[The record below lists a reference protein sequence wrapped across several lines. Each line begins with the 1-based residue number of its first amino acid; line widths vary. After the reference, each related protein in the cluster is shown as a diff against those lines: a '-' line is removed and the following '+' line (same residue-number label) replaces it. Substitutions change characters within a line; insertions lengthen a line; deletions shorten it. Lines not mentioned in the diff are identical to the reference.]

1 MIMKKYIVSLIT
13 LVGLGSLGLTS
24 CDLSVTNPTDVS
36 SDTYWKT
43 DKDVWSSLNDLYSAL
58 IPGCGI
64 YSDTFSDDVRCPY
77 PWESAGSTF
86 QTNGLSSQQDM
97 GYDFVSIRRAN
108 DVLEHLDQSGLT
120 DELKQRVRAEVRLL
134 RAWNYAR
141 MTLDFGKVPL
151 LTDRLE
157 YTERDIKRD
166 DVAMVRKFVLDEMR
180 EAASSLPKSYPGGY
194 FQERSRLTCYAAYAM
209 LARTALNFGDYKLA
223 EEAALKVMEGPFD
236 LHKVDAIP
244 AAAAPEVEQLRGL
257 VDFAALGLD
266 EEAFIRGVYSY
277 RSIWDAENVSPGSP
291 ECILVR
297 EYLAGNADYTD
308 LTRYTSMRPS
318 QMVDGWSSV
327 VPQQTLVDA
336 YWTADGKPA
345 RIDITPAQRAKNW
358 EAVTKL
364 FEKSGESDFTKFANQ
379 LVSNGKYLDQDF
391 FNEFRNRDPRLY
403 ASILFHF
410 HRVADTDAGSSFI
423 YRWMPAQNNEST
435 TGYNFIKMVAKST
448 GTMLWGAYP
457 TSEANYPSIRF
468 AEMLLTFAEAH
479 TLNTGYDDR
488 ARTALD
494 RLRDR
499 VGMPHVPV
507 SLSQEEAL
515 ELIRNERRI
524 ELAGEGFRLDDIRRY
539 GNEYAEKYM
548 NNVPV
553 VRPDGE
559 TVLTMKWDK
568 RMMLYPI
575 PQTAIDVNPLLKD
588 DQNDGY

>member
-1 MIMKKYIVSLIT
+1 M
-13 LVGLGSLGLTS
+13 
-24 CDLSVTNPTDVS
+24 
-36 SDTYWKT
+36 
-43 DKDVWSSLNDLYSAL
+43 
-58 IPGCGI
+58 
-64 YSDTFSDDVRCPY
+64 
-77 PWESAGSTF
+77 
-86 QTNGLSSQQDM
+86 
-97 GYDFVSIRRAN
+97 
-108 DVLEHLDQSGLT
+108 
-120 DELKQRVRAEVRLL
+120 
-134 RAWNYAR
+134 
-141 MTLDFGKVPL
+141 
-151 LTDRLE
+151 
-157 YTERDIKRD
+157 
-166 DVAMVRKFVLDEMR
+166 
-180 EAASSLPKSYPGGY
+180 
-194 FQERSRLTCYAAYAM
+194 
-209 LARTALNFGDYKLA
+209 
-223 EEAALKVMEGPFD
+223 
-236 LHKVDAIP
+236 
-244 AAAAPEVEQLRGL
+244 
-257 VDFAALGLD
+257 
-266 EEAFIRGVYSY
+266 
-277 RSIWDAENVSPGSP
+277 
-291 ECILVR
+291 
-297 EYLAGNADYTD
+297 
-308 LTRYTSMRPS
+308 
-318 QMVDGWSSV
+318 
-327 VPQQTLVDA
+327 
-336 YWTADGKPA
+336 
-345 RIDITPAQRAKNW
+345 
-358 EAVTKL
+358 
-364 FEKSGESDFTKFANQ
+364 
-379 LVSNGKYLDQDF
+379 DQDF

-488 ARTALD
+488 ARAALD

>member
-1 MIMKKYIVSLIT
+1 MIMKKYILSLIT

-97 GYDFVSIRRAN
+97 GYDFVSVRRAN
-108 DVLEHLDQSGLT
+108 DILEHLDQSGLT

-166 DVAMVRKFVLDEMR
+166 DVTKVRKFVLDEMR

-194 FQERSRLTCYAAYAM
+194 FQERTRLTCYAAYAM

-236 LHKVDAIP
+236 LHKVEAIP

-308 LTRYTSMRPS
+308 LTRYTAMRPS
-318 QMVDGWSSV
+318 QMVNGWSSV
-327 VPQQTLVDA
+327 VPQQPLIDA

-345 RIDITPAQRAKNW
+345 EIDVTPAKRAENW
-358 EAVTKL
+358 TALKEL

-391 FNEFRNRDPRLY
+391 FKEFRNRDPRLY

-423 YRWMPAQNNEST
+423 YRWMPATNNEST

-448 GTMLWGAYP
+448 GTMLWGSYP

-479 TLNTGYDDR
+479 TLNTGYDDKAR
-488 ARTALD
+488 AALD

-539 GNEYAEKYM
+539 GNEYAEKHM
-548 NNVPV
+548 NNVPI